1 MIVTALNRYA
11 VKGLSGDALTRVELV
26 SASEA
31 FPDDRRFALLQRRHR
46 KEFQEHDES
55 GTLPWLHKE
64 KFLCAFT
71 DPALFARLRTDY
83 SIRSPL
89 KEQESRG
96 YPNDAHVLLG
106 TSNNDDTN
114 GVVRRILTV
123 RDRASG
129 IMLLP
134 ELDLSRRGDRDRLQ
148 DFMSAYSGRDV
159 VCVTVTA
166 TATNDA
172 NEGVEG
178 IPETSSSRE
187 LGATHTHQ
195 FGNTSS
201 GYKQR
206 GDTRTVHI
214 VTQQTV
220 DALSSAAEAEAVAAA
235 DMADDGGSS
244 RKPFLRLRPNR
255 FRPNIVVDGG
265 PSLAPFEEF
274 QWIGKRIKVI
284 RKAAAGSRD
293 VEPSGLE
300 LSVIA
305 KTVRCR
311 GVSVDPEDG
320 QGDGAAAAL
329 DVPDLLV
336 RHFPEHGPYLGVY
349 AVVEGPGVI
358 SLGDELSVLPLN

>member
-11 VKGLSGDALTRVELV
+11 VKGLSGDALSSVGLA
-26 SASEA
+26 SAAEA
-31 FPDDRRFALLQRRHR
+31 FPDDRRFALLQRRHLD
-46 KEFQEHDES
+46 EFQEQEES
-55 GTLPWLHKE
+55 RTLLPWLHKE

-71 DPALFARLRTDY
+71 DPALLARLRTAY

-89 KEQESRG
+89 VEQEMLQLSRG
-96 YPNDAHVLLG
+96 YPNDAPVFVG
-106 TSNNDDTN
+106 SASSNDAAR
-114 GVVRRILTV
+114 GVGRVLTV

-129 IMLLP
+129 VMLLP
-134 ELDLSRRGDRDRLQ
+134 ELDLSRADHRDLLQ
-148 DFMSAYSGRDV
+148 DFMSEYSGRDV
-159 VCVTVTA
+159 VCVTA
-166 TATNDA
+166 TASDDETKRSN
-172 NEGVEG
+172 
-178 IPETSSSRE
+178 PERSASA
-187 LGATHTHQ
+187 LGTKHAHQ

-206 GDTRTVHI
+206 EDTRTVHI

-220 DALSSAAEAEAVAAA
+220 DALSSAAEADAALAA
-235 DMADDGGSS
+235 DAASS
-244 RKPFLRLRPNR
+244 RRPPIRLHPNR

-265 PSLAPFEEF
+265 SSLAPFEEF
-274 QWIGKRIKVI
+274 QWIGRRIQVVK
-284 RKAAAGSRD
+284 KASGNRD
-293 VEPSGLE
+293 TEPSGLE

-311 GVSVDPEDG
+311 GVSVDPDDW
-320 QGDGAAAAL
+320 QGDGAFAAVV

-349 AVVEGPGVI
+349 AVVERPGTI